1 MTELFQCDVVIVADE
16 PDVLTDVPEPLQA
29 PMPVDKKQNA
39 GIDNFTVLWFAV
51 VAAIALI
58 PLIDAVVRMIWPQ
71 VPVVYQSGCW

>member
-16 PDVLTDVPEPLQA
+16 PDVLTDVPEALEA
-29 PMPVDKKQNA
+29 PIPVAKKQET
-39 GIDNFTVLWFAV
+39 GIDRSTVLWFAV

-58 PLIDAVVRMIWPQ
+58 PLIDAVIRMIWPQ